1 VLIETHSLTK
11 RYGAVAALEDCALE
25 VRRGEVY
32 GLLGPNGAGKTT
44 LLRLLLGFLNPTS
57 GNATIDGLDCQR
69 QSLRVRRLV
78 SYLPGE
84 ARLFRQMRGR
94 RVLKF
99 FADVRPEGDF
109 RRSLTLADRL
119 ELDLSR
125 RVSAM
130 STGMRQK
137 LALAATMAADT
148 PLLILDEPTANLDP
162 TVRGV
167 VLELVNEARES
178 GRTILFSSHVLS
190 EVEQACDRVSFL
202 RGGRLV
208 HTQTMSE
215 LKCRH
220 RIQAELTGA
229 MPPVPASLDGEL
241 SVRADEEGHVI
252 IETPGEL
259 SPLLSWLAT
268 LPLRR
273 MNVEPVGLRALY
285 DQLHVDP
292 SD

>member
-148 PLLILDEPTANLDP
+148 PLSILDEPTANLDP

>member
-1 VLIETHSLTK
+1 MLIETHSLTK

-84 ARLFRQMRGR
+84 ARLFRQMRSR

-99 FADVRPEGDF
+99 FAEVRPEGDF
-109 RRSLTLADRL
+109 RRSLALADRL

-167 VLELVNEARES
+167 VLDLVNEARES

-202 RGGRLV
+202 RRGRLV

-220 RIQAELTGA
+220 RIRAELTGA
-229 MPPVPASLDGEL
+229 MPPVPASMDGEL

-259 SPLLSWLAT
+259 SPVLSWLAT

-285 DQLHVDP
+285 DQLHVEP